1 MSADGTFGIV
11 RWDERFEADDEDTP
25 GQATCE
31 NGEHLPLV
39 GLLAA
44 TLARV
49 IQDFVVSEQRR
60 DVMVTLSGAST
71 SWSGST

>member
-1 MSADGTFGIV
+1 
-11 RWDERFEADDEDTP
+11 
-25 GQATCE
+25 
-31 NGEHLPLV
+31 
-39 GLLAA
+39 LLAA